1 MLEFVFEKA
10 KTIKKKTLALF
21 ELAVHDPMVLTWPQP
36 S

>member
-1 MLEFVFEKA
+1 MLEFVFKKA

-21 ELAVHDPMVLTWPQP
+21 ELAVQVLTWPQP